1 MIDDKNAAGFQRKMS
16 FKTYKKMK
24 LRMLRRD
31 FCIQLTDE
39 ELARYDALTTEI
51 QVDQFCVTV
60 LNDRW

>member
-24 LRMLRRD
+24 LKMLQRD
-31 FCIQLTDE
+31 FCVQLTDA
-39 ELARYDALTTEI
+39 ELAHYNTLKTEI
-51 QVDQFCVTV
+51 QVDKFCVTV